1 MKTTLLIADD
11 EEHVRELIKMI
22 ADTIHLD
29 VVGEAADG
37 DEAIA
42 LFKEKKPD
50 IMILDINMPKK
61 TGDEILEE
69 LGNELKD
76 TCIIIMTAMV
86 DQEDMENCIKLGAK
100 AFIRKDTP
108 IYKMAKMI
116 NETWNAFEQE
126 NKEKTKEKYSLKQL
140 LAEINN
146 GK

>member
-22 ADTIHLD
+22 ADTIHFD

>member
-11 EEHVRELIKMI
+11 EDHVRELIKMI

-69 LGNELKD
+69 LENEVKD
-76 TCIIIMTAMV
+76 TCVIIMTAMV
-86 DQEDMENCIKLGAK
+86 DQEDMDRCIKLGAK

-116 NETWNAFEQE
+116 NETWSAFEQE
-126 NKEKTKEKYSLKQL
+126 NKEKNKEKYSLKQL

>member
-1 MKTTLLIADD
+1 MKHTLLIADD

-29 VVGEAADG
+29 VIGEASNG
-37 DEAIA
+37 EEAVT
-42 LFKEKKPD
+42 LFKKNKPD

-69 LGNELKD
+69 LKNELED
-76 TCIIIMTAMV
+76 TCVIIMTAMV
-86 DQEDMENCIKLGAK
+86 DQEDMDKCLKLGAK
-100 AFIRKDTP
+100 NFIRKDTP
-108 IYKMAKMI
+108 IYKMAKII

-126 NKEKTKEKYSLKQL
+126 RKEKSKEKYSLKQL

-146 GK
+146 D